1 MICIFIIH
9 EKSIY
14 KIWEK
19 IFDTVTEV
27 GLDALKTVSKIVDY
41 KPAEA
46 TWELMGNKIAK
57 KIVKPKFVPDGNPR
71 NVEEIV
77 LPPEKIQEVL
87 HKLRHVL

>member
-1 MICIFIIH
+1 MIWIFVIH

-14 KIWEK
+14 KISEK
-19 IFDTVTEV
+19 VFDTATKV

-41 KPAEA
+41 KPAEP

-57 KIVKPKFVPDGNPR
+57 KIVEPKLLPDGNPR
-71 NVEEIV
+71 TVEEIV
-77 LPPEKIQEVL
+77 IPPEKIQEIL

>member
-1 MICIFIIH
+1 MIWIFIIH

-27 GLDALKTVSKIVDY
+27 GLDAPKTVSKIVDY

-46 TWELMGNKIAK
+46 T
-57 KIVKPKFVPDGNPR
+57 
-71 NVEEIV
+71 
-77 LPPEKIQEVL
+77 
-87 HKLRHVL
+87 